1 MFWRLGL
8 CAAKRAAS
16 VSPCVLMILILQIII
31 VSGAEEIKAFE
42 NDPSIGRPGEGK
54 IPGWFFALVKVSKFY
69 CVATKRWWIG
79 MEGSNNPSRVARV
92 EYIQKSLADG
102 LYVVCW
108 VTMVFAVHA
117 DRPCRAGYRVGSI
130 VPSGTDTVVLRVW
143 FANYIP
149 DFIRLCVI
157 ICCFFVCYV
166 CMVWCAPSQCW

>member
-92 EYIQKSLADG
+92 EYIQKSLANG

-108 VTMVFAVHA
+108 VTIVFAVHA
-117 DRPCRAGYRVGSI
+117 DSAERVI
-130 VPSGTDTVVLRVW
+130 VLD
-143 FANYIP
+143 
-149 DFIRLCVI
+149 RLCRLAQILLYCVFGSRI
-157 ICCFFVCYV
+157 IYLTFYV
-166 CMVWCAPSQCW
+166 SSLYFDVSAPLVWCASFQYW